1 VFPNGEERKL
11 VKAVRGAVVARENTK
26 SAIFEATQTLLG
38 SMLEKNQLSVGCV
51 ISVFI
56 NATADLNAEFP
67 AFAAREMGWTRVPM
81 LCAQEIRVPN
91 SMTGVIRALM
101 HVDVEDGAR
110 ELRHQYL
117 GETRKLRPDLSEE
130 GE

>member
-1 VFPNGEERKL
+1 M

-56 NATADLNAEFP
+56 TATADLNAEFP